1 MVPQPVI
8 VTAFP
13 FGSANALETVGGFA
27 VREDQNHLIVSG
39 TTGQDIP
46 CSFETG
52 LNIGATVRTNIVN
65 RVLNGPI
72 RVGESAL
79 HLARLF
85 IADHGNTVLPCRTGS
100 KHDAGELPGG
110 RFRVR
115 KLSSIVHGIGSVNHK
130 HHVGALRGRGGDGV
144 LCCHSQRDIVCIGL
158 TGNRRSRFLN
168 SDKIVVTRHG
178 AGGEIRLTRL
188 VPRRSQYAGGQDGH
202 YHDQC
207 QYQCQ

>member
-1 MVPQPVI
+1 M
-8 VTAFP
+8 
-13 FGSANALETVGGFA
+13 
-27 VREDQNHLIVSG
+27 IVSG
-39 TTGQDIP
+39 TAGKDIP
-46 CSFETG
+46 CSLDTG
-52 LNIGATVRTNIVN
+52 LNIGATVRINTVN

-79 HLARLF
+79 HLAPRC
-85 IADHGNTVLPCRTGS
+85 IADNGDMVLTCRTGS

-130 HHVGALRGRGGDGV
+130 HHIGALRGRGRDGV
-144 LCCHSQRDIVCIGL
+144 LRCHSQRDIVCIGL
-158 TGNRRSRFLN
+158 TVNRRSRFLN
-168 SDKIVVTRHG
+168 CDKIVVTRHWTR
-178 AGGEIRLTRL
+178 GEIRLTRL
-188 VPRRSQYAGGQDGH
+188 VSRRSQYAGGQDGH